1 MISLAWMRF
10 ELVLLCS
17 AYVMKAKILAFG
29 ATSCVLQGDV
39 IDILH
44 LLAWGKIMFEIFET
58 NVRSGRYILINVLY
72 IEHDGIYDGVI
83 F

>member
-44 LLAWGKIMFEIFET
+44 LLAWGKIKFEIFET
-58 NVRSGRYILINVLY
+58 NVL
-72 IEHDGIYDGVI
+72 
-83 F
+83 

>member
-58 NVRSGRYILINVLY
+58 NVHTVRSGRYILINVLY
-72 IEHDGIYDGVI
+72 
-83 F
+83 